1 MVTFQENDTDAV
13 LYFYND
19 SFLVP
24 TNAAF
29 LSFFYDITLTPDD
42 TDYLQ
47 FNVNYA
53 EQFSVGISGSAS
65 GYFSFDLSPYQNQTI
80 SLDWGLI
87 WNGDGS
93 STAVARVWDIDLT
106 SANPPGGN
114 PVPEPASMLLLGTGL
129 AGLFG
134 ARRMRAARAAK

>member
-1 MVTFQENDTDAV
+1 MTFQENDADAV
-13 LYFYND
+13 LYFLND
-19 SFLVP
+19 SFDVP
-24 TNAAF
+24 ANAAF

-53 EQFSVGISGSAS
+53 KQLRAGIDQSAS
-65 GYFSFDLSPYQNQTI
+65 GYFSFDLSTYRGQTI

-87 WNGDGS
+87 WNDDGS

>member
-1 MVTFQENDTDAV
+1 M
-13 LYFYND
+13 
-19 SFLVP
+19 
-24 TNAAF
+24 
-29 LSFFYDITLTPDD
+29 TPDD
-42 TDYLQ
+42 NDYLQ

-53 EQFSVGISGSAS
+53 EQFFAGISGSAS
-65 GYFSFDLSPYQNQTI
+65 GYFSFDLSPYQGQTI

-134 ARRMRAARAAK
+134 ARRMRVAQGAK